1 MNVRLNETSTFTAL
15 RNPVYRKL
23 WFAILLSGT
32 CVAAQDTAA
41 TWTMNMLGSSTFL
54 LSLISTVASLPF
66 FLFTL
71 PAGALADMV
80 NRRKLLCFM
89 NLWLAGAAVLLAVL
103 SSFQLLN
110 PYVLLFCVFLIG
122 VGFAF
127 HAPAW
132 SAIVPDVVTDEEL
145 PSAAALGGLQLNV
158 SGIIGPALGGV
169 LLYLLGANW
178 VFALNGLCF
187 VVVIL
192 ALLQWKGPEAE
203 SELPVENFRESFSTA
218 VRYVRYSPAIQVVLT
233 RNILFAFFISVIPA
247 LIPVIGLK
255 ELRLRPCS
263 LGLLFAA
270 MGAGS
275 VLGAIFVLPRARKR
289 LRSNTLIVLGNL
301 LVVLVYVLMAFVRQR
316 ELFLVVAA
324 LAGAGWTLS
333 ASELWVAAQ
342 RAMPSWARGRM
353 NATVI
358 MVSQGAIALGGIVW
372 GFSSQVAGV
381 NVTLVLAA
389 IAMAVSL
396 LLAIPLSI
404 NFTTSLSFD
413 PPPISCVMMPL
424 VSNSQPRE
432 GPVAITFEIEVNRL
446 RGREFLRLMREVRLI
461 HRRNGAFGWRL
472 DEDLTRSNIYRIEM
486 MVPSWTGYLLQRDRL
501 TRAEQETINKVW
513 RLHVGEDVPRERY
526 YLCVNRELDT
536 RGTTMTHPSSMH
548 TTPLNL
554 SAQEVQRTS

>member
-1 MNVRLNETSTFTAL
+1 MR
-15 RNPVYRKL
+15 
-23 WFAILLSGT
+23 
-32 CVAAQDTAA
+32 
-41 TWTMNMLGSSTFL
+41 
-54 LSLISTVASLPF
+54 
-66 FLFTL
+66 
-71 PAGALADMV
+71 
-80 NRRKLLCFM
+80 
-89 NLWLAGAAVLLAVL
+89 LAGRFR
-103 SSFQLLN
+103 SFQLLN

-145 PSAAALGGLQLNV
+145 PSAAALGGLQMNV

-169 LLYLLGANW
+169 LLYFLGANW
-178 VFALNGLCF
+178 VFAVNGLCF
-187 VVVIL
+187 IVVIL
-192 ALLQWKGPEAE
+192 ALLQWQGPEAE
-203 SELPVENFRESFSTA
+203 SGLPVENFLESFSTA

-275 VLGAIFVLPRARKR
+275 VLSAIFVLPRARKR

-324 LAGAGWTLS
+324 MAGAGWTLS

-342 RAMPSWARGRM
+342 RVMPSWARGRM

-358 MVSQGAIALGGIVW
+358 MVSQGAIALGGILW
-372 GFSSQVAGV
+372 GFSSQVTGV

-413 PPPISCVMMPL
+413 PPPINCVMMPL
-424 VSNSQPRE
+424 VNNPQPRD
-432 GPVAITFEIEVNRL
+432 GPVAITFEIEVDRT

-501 TRAEQETINKVW
+501 TKAEQDTINRVW
-513 RLHVGEDVPRERY
+513 RLHVGEDVPKERY
-526 YLCVNRELDT
+526 YLCVNRELHA
-536 RGTTMTHPSSMH
+536 RGTTVTHPSGMY
-548 TTPLNL
+548 TTSLDL